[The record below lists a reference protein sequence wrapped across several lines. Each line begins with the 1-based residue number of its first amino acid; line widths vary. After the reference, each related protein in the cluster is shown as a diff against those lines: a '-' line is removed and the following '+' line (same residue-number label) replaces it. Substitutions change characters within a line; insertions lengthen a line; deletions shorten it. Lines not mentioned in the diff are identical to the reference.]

1 MAVPK
6 SSHLRRRESSFPK
19 RQHRKSY
26 GPASKIPTSP
36 MMGLS
41 IRPTLA
47 LSQAALQYQTPPP
60 NHNSSS
66 SLATPIPSP
75 APSRP
80 ASPRSKINNNV
91 PVRQTPQPLQQG
103 QALLVDFLYRE
114 VFGIMDIKESE
125 GPHNQQRVVDFFRSF
140 VEMERLV
147 STKLVCVLCVLITV
161 FLSLLR
167 L

>member
-1 MAVPK
+1 
-6 SSHLRRRESSFPK
+6 
-19 RQHRKSY
+19 
-26 GPASKIPTSP
+26 
-36 MMGLS
+36 
-41 IRPTLA
+41 
-47 LSQAALQYQTPPP
+47 
-60 NHNSSS
+60 
-66 SLATPIPSP
+66 
-75 APSRP
+75 
-80 ASPRSKINNNV
+80 
-91 PVRQTPQPLQQG
+91 VRQTPQPLQQG